1 MNKNKVLYLN
11 STFTKAAPATNEPS
25 DSVFI
30 EGYASTQDVDRQGDV
45 VPASVWEAGMKNY
58 LKNPIILAQHDYDDP
73 VGRMVEHRIDST
85 GLWVKARI
93 SAAAEIFNL
102 VKDGVVTAFS
112 VGFRVIDAEYNAAT
126 ELFVIKQLELVEIS
140 VVSVPANQNTLFSL
154 SKAFNDADEYRI
166 FKQQFAPESES
177 AKGLESSKEAD
188 GISQKEWKMNPEEI
202 KQMVADAAK
211 SAVEQTTKAL
221 AAEAAAKAEAQAAKA
236 AQEAEIEARVK
247 SAVAAAVAA
256 TAPAPVVQTV
266 DTGAERLMAEVE
278 KRFNEQQETTKEVL
292 SSLQAAL
299 AEKSAEIAAMQ
310 KSKMSFADKSGGE
323 PVSLEEK
330 THAVMLSSILSKSV
344 SDTKYGKDLL
354 EKASSYHVP
363 GATPWELEVALSM
376 ESELR
381 RKLVIAP
388 IFRQIAMK
396 TNVMSIPVNPEAGY
410 ASWAT
415 SAGTPLVNTFS
426 GGTTLT
432 QDSSGALLRHRLKE
446 VTLNAYKV
454 ATKEYLGYEEEEDSL
469 LVLLPM
475 IKEAMVRRCAKAIDQ
490 AMLTGAGDATT
501 PIAGLSSR
509 AGTSAGNNALLQ
521 KDADGI
527 VSIAKLRG
535 LRAQLGSY
543 GIDPAD
549 VAYVVNNDTYYN
561 LLEDTT
567 FMTMEKV
574 GPLATV
580 ITGQVG
586 MIGGSPVI
594 VTGELDGRPAAA
606 ANTTIAGAAGLANI
620 AAYAIYIPNFMVGSQ
635 RGLRM
640 DTQELAA
647 EQARVMVASMR
658 IGMTQITPSVGV
670 KALRYVATTGV

>member
-11 STFTKAAPATNEPS
+11 STFTKAAPAASEPS
-25 DSVFI
+25 DSVYI

-211 SAVEQTTKAL
+211 SAVEQTTKAF
-221 AAEAAAKAEAQAAKA
+221 ADQAAAKAEAQAAKA
-236 AQEAEIEARVK
+236 AQEAELEARVK

-256 TAPAPVVQTV
+256 QPVVQTV

-278 KRFNEQQETTKEVL
+278 KRFNEQQQTTKEVL

-310 KSKMSFADKSGGE
+310 KSKMAFADKSEQDG
-323 PVSLEEK
+323 VTIDEK
-330 THAVMLSSILSKSV
+330 IHATMLATVLGKSIK
-344 SDTKYGKDLL
+344 DTDYGRQLL
-354 EKASSYHVP
+354 EKSSTAHVP
-363 GATPWELEVALSM
+363 GATPWELEVSLTM
-376 ESELR
+376 EQALR
-381 RKLVIAP
+381 RKLVVAP
-388 IFRQIAMK
+388 LFRQIAMK
-396 TNVMSIPVNPEAGY
+396 TNVMSIPVNPEVG
-410 ASWAT
+410 SAT
-415 SAGTPLVNTFS
+415 WVTSFS
-426 GGTTLT
+426 GGTSLDNT
-432 QDSSGALLRHRLKE
+432 SGGSAVAHKLNE
-446 VTLNAYKV
+446 VTLNAYKI
-454 ATKEYLGYEEEEDSL
+454 ATKEYVGYEEEEDSL
-469 LVLLPM
+469 LTLMPM
-475 IKEAMVRRCAKAIDQ
+475 IREAMVRRCAKAIDKALLLGQ
-490 AMLTGAGDATT
+490 ADATI
-501 PIAGLSSR
+501 PIQGLAAR
-509 AGTSAGNNALLQ
+509 AGASAAAQQNAV
-521 KDADGI
+521 GTT
-527 VSIAKLRG
+527 VSLAKMRA
-535 LRAQLGSY
+535 LRASLGNY
-543 GIDPAD
+543 GLDPAD
-549 VAYVVNNDTYYN
+549 VAYIVSNEVYYD
-561 LLEDTT
+561 LMEDTQ

-586 MIGGSPVI
+586 MIAGSPVI
-594 VTGELDGRPAAA
+594 TSGEFLTKA
-606 ANTTIAGAAGLANI
+606 AGAAGAYTNVAALAVN
-620 AAYAIYIPNFMVGSQ
+620 IPNFLMGSQ

-658 IGMTQITPSVGV
+658 VGMTQITSSAGV
-670 KALRYVATTGV
+670 SALRWIA

>member
-25 DSVFI
+25 DSVYI
-30 EGYASTQDVDRQGDV
+30 EGYASTTDIDRQGDV
-45 VPASVWEAGMKNY
+45 VPSSVWEAGIKNY

-73 VGRMVEHRIDST
+73 VGRMVQHRVDST

-140 VVSVPANQNTLFSL
+140 IVSVPANQNTLFSL

-211 SAVEQTTKAL
+211 SAVEQTTKAF
-221 AAEAAAKAEAQAAKA
+221 ADQATAKAEAQAAKA
-236 AQEAEIEARVK
+236 AQEAELEARVK
-247 SAVAAAVAA
+247 SAVAAAVAS
-256 TAPAPVVQTV
+256 TAPVVQTV

-278 KRFNEQQETTKEVL
+278 KRFNEQQQTTKEVL
-292 SSLQAAL
+292 SSLQSAL

-310 KSKMSFADKSGGE
+310 KSKMSFADKSE
-323 PVSLEEK
+323 QDSVSYEEK
-330 THAVMLSSILSKSV
+330 ENAVLLASVLGKSL
-344 SDTKYGKDLL
+344 TQTTYGRTLL
-354 EKASSYHVP
+354 EKSSQAHVP
-363 GATPWELEVALSM
+363 GATPWELEVQLNM
-376 ESELR
+376 EQALR

-388 IFRQIAMK
+388 MFRQIAMK
-396 TNVMSIPVNPEAGY
+396 TNVLSIPVNPEVGS
-410 ASWAT
+410 ASWVT
-415 SAGTPLVNTFS
+415 TFS
-426 GGTTLT
+426 GGTALE
-432 QDSSGALLRHRLKE
+432 SGSGGSAVAHKLNE

-454 ATKEYLGYEEEEDSL
+454 ATKEYVGYEEEEDAL
-469 LVLLPM
+469 LVLMPM
-475 IKEAMVRRCAKAIDQ
+475 IREAMVRRCAKAIDG
-490 AMLTGAGDATT
+490 AMLTGDGSTV
-501 PIAGLSSR
+501 PISGLSNR
-509 AGTSAGNNALLQ
+509 AGTSGTNPALLQ
-521 KDADGI
+521 TVANGI
-527 VSIAKLRG
+527 VNIAKLRG
-535 LRAQLGSY
+535 LRAQLGNY

-549 VAYVVNNDTYYN
+549 VAYIVNNETYYD
-561 LLEDTT
+561 LMEDTT

-586 MIGGSPVI
+586 MIAGSPVI
-594 VTGELDGRPAAA
+594 ATGELAAA
-606 ANTTIAGAAGLANI
+606 RANGAITALTNI
-620 AAYAIYIPNFMVGSQ
+620 AAMAVYVPNFLVGAQ
-635 RGLRM
+635 RGLRV

-647 EQARVMVASMR
+647 EQARVLVASMR
-658 IGMTQITPSVGV
+658 VGMTQISTGVGV
-670 KALRYVATTGV
+670 KALRYVA

>member
-25 DSVFI
+25 DSVYI

-45 VPASVWEAGMKNY
+45 VPASVWEAGIKNY

-73 VGRMVEHRIDST
+73 VGRMVQHRVDST

-154 SKAFNDADEYRI
+154 SKAFNDADEYRL

-211 SAVEQTTKAL
+211 SAVEQTTKAF
-221 AAEAAAKAEAQAAKA
+221 ADQAAAQAQAQAVKA
-236 AQEAEIEARVK
+236 AQEAEIDARVK

-256 TAPAPVVQTV
+256 TAPVVQTV

-310 KSKMSFADKSGGE
+310 KSKMSFADKSEQGQ
-323 PVSLEEK
+323 VSLEDK
-330 THAVMLSSILSKSV
+330 THAVMLATILGKSL
-344 SDTKYGKDLL
+344 SDTKFGKELM

-363 GATPWELEVALSM
+363 GADPWEKEVQLSM
-376 ESELR
+376 ETELR

-388 IFRQIAMK
+388 MFRQIAMK
-396 TNVMSIPVNPEAGY
+396 TNVMSIPVNPEVGS

-426 GGTTLT
+426 GGTSL
-432 QDSSGALLRHRLKE
+432 DAASGGTAVAHKLRE
-446 VTLNAYKV
+446 VTLNSYKV

-469 LVLLPM
+469 LMLMPM
-475 IKEAMVRRCAKAIDQ
+475 IREAMVRRCAKAIDGS
-490 AMLTGAGDATT
+490 MLTGAGDATT
-501 PIAGLSSR
+501 PIQGLASR
-509 AGTSAGNNALLQ
+509 AGTSGTNAALLQ
-521 KDADGI
+521 TVANGA

-535 LRAQLGSY
+535 LRASLGNY

-549 VAYVVNNDTYYN
+549 VAYIVNNDTYYD
-561 LLEDTT
+561 LLEDTS

-574 GPLATV
+574 GPLATI

-594 VTGELDGRPAAA
+594 CTGELAPKA
-606 ANTTIAGAAGLANI
+606 TGAITGLTNI
-620 AAYAIYIPNFMVGSQ
+620 AAFAVYIPNFLVGSQ

-640 DTQELAA
+640 DTQDLAA

-658 IGMTQITPSVGV
+658 IGMTQITSNVGV
-670 KALRYVATTGV
+670 KALRFTA

>member
-25 DSVFI
+25 DSVYI
-30 EGYASTQDVDRQGDV
+30 EGYASTTDIDRQGDV
-45 VPASVWEAGMKNY
+45 VPASVWEAGIKNY

-73 VGRMVEHRIDST
+73 VGRMVQHRVDST

-112 VGFRVIDAEYNAAT
+112 VGFRVMDAEYNAAT

-140 VVSVPANQNTLFSL
+140 IVSVPANQNTLFSL
-154 SKAFNDADEYRI
+154 SKAFNDADEYKI

-188 GISQKEWKMNPEEI
+188 GTSQKEWKMNPEEI

-211 SAVEQTTKAL
+211 SAVEQTTKAF
-221 AAEAAAKAEAQAAKA
+221 ADQAAAKAEAQAVKA
-236 AQEAEIEARVK
+236 AQEAEIDARVK

-256 TAPAPVVQTV
+256 ATPAAPVVQTV

-310 KSKMSFADKSGGE
+310 KSKMTFTDKSDQGV
-323 PVSLEEK
+323 VSIEEK
-330 THAVMLSSILSKSV
+330 THAVMLASVLGKSL
-344 SDTKYGKDLL
+344 SDTKYGRELL
-354 EKASSYHVP
+354 EKSSVAHVP
-363 GATPWELEVALSM
+363 GATPWELEVSLTM
-376 ESELR
+376 EQALR
-381 RKLVIAP
+381 RKLVVAP
-388 IFRQIAMK
+388 LFRQIAMK
-396 TNVMSIPVNPEAGY
+396 TNVMSIPVNPEVG
-410 ASWAT
+410 SAT
-415 SAGTPLVNTFS
+415 WVTAFNPVANATVNQDNPPTLNTTS
-426 GGTTLT
+426 GG
-432 QDSSGALLRHRLKE
+432 GARSHKLNE

-454 ATKEYLGYEEEEDSL
+454 ATKEFVGYEEEEDSL
-469 LVLLPM
+469 LILMPM
-475 IKEAMVRRCAKAIDQ
+475 IREAMIRRCAKAID
-490 AMLTGAGDATT
+490 GALLLGQGDATI
-501 PIAGLSSR
+501 PIQGLAYR
-509 AGTSAGNNALLQ
+509 AGSSVTAQQNAVGTTVSLAKMRALRSSLGNY
-521 KDADGI
+521 
-527 VSIAKLRG
+527 G
-535 LRAQLGSY
+535 L
-543 GIDPAD
+543 DPAD
-549 VAYVVNNDTYYN
+549 VAYIVSNEVYYD
-561 LLEDTT
+561 LLEAPE

-586 MIGGSPVI
+586 FISGSPVI
-594 VTGELDGRPAAA
+594 TSGEFTTKAAGA
-606 ANTTIAGAAGLANI
+606 LVGAAGTASAVYTNI
-620 AAYAIYIPNFMVGSQ
+620 AALAVNIPNFLMGSQ

-658 IGMTQITPSVGV
+658 VGLSQITPSVGV
-670 KALRYVATTGV
+670 SALRWVA

>member
-25 DSVFI
+25 DSVYI
-30 EGYASTQDVDRQGDV
+30 EGYASTTDIDRQGDV
-45 VPASVWEAGMKNY
+45 VPASVWEAGIKNY

-73 VGRMVEHRIDST
+73 VGRMVQHRVDST

-112 VGFRVIDAEYNAAT
+112 VGFRVMDAEYNAAT

-140 VVSVPANQNTLFSL
+140 IVSVPANQNTLFSL
-154 SKAFNDADEYRI
+154 SKAFDDADEYKI

-188 GISQKEWKMNPEEI
+188 GTSQKEWKMNPEEI

-211 SAVEQTTKAL
+211 SAVEQTTKAF
-221 AAEAAAKAEAQAAKA
+221 ADQAAAKATQEATKA
-236 AQEAEIEARVK
+236 AQEAELEARVK

-256 TAPAPVVQTV
+256 APVVQTV

-310 KSKMSFADKSGGE
+310 KSKMTFADKSE
-323 PVSLEEK
+323 QDPVSYEEK
-330 THAVMLSSILSKSV
+330 ENAVLLASVLGKSLSQ
-344 SDTKYGKDLL
+344 TTYGRTLL
-354 EKASSYHVP
+354 EKSSAAHVP
-363 GATPWELEVALSM
+363 GTTPWELEVQLQM
-376 ESELR
+376 EAALR
-381 RKLVIAP
+381 RKLVVAP
-388 IFRQIAMK
+388 MFRQIAMK
-396 TNVMSIPVNPEAGY
+396 TNVMSIPVNPEVGS
-410 ASWAT
+410 ASWVT
-415 SAGTPLVNTFS
+415 TFS
-426 GGTTLT
+426 GGTSLDTG
-432 QDSSGALLRHRLKE
+432 SGGSAVAHKLNE

-454 ATKEYLGYEEEEDSL
+454 ATKEYVGYEEEEDSL
-469 LVLLPM
+469 LVLMPM
-475 IKEAMVRRCAKAIDQ
+475 IREAMVRRCAKAIDG
-490 AMLTGAGDATT
+490 ALLTGDASAV
-501 PIAGLSSR
+501 PISGLSNR
-509 AGTSAGNNALLQ
+509 AGSSGTNPALLQ
-521 KDADGI
+521 TVANGA
-527 VSIAKLRG
+527 VTIAKLRG
-535 LRAQLGSY
+535 LRAQLGNY

-549 VAYVVNNDTYYN
+549 VAYIVNNDTYYE
-561 LLEDTT
+561 LMEDTT

-586 MIGGSPVI
+586 MIAGSPVI
-594 VTGELDGRPAAA
+594 ATGELAARA
-606 ANTTIAGAAGLANI
+606 TGAITALTNI
-620 AAYAIYIPNFMVGSQ
+620 AAFAVYVPNFLVGAQ
-635 RGLRM
+635 RGLRV

-647 EQARVMVASMR
+647 EQARVLVASMR
-658 IGMTQITPSVGV
+658 VGMAQITASQGV
-670 KALRYVATTGV
+670 KALRYVS